1 MMAMYSLEARHRRF
15 TLAFAFGCFVVQCI
29 RLPYGRLALWSRR
42 DTSYEETTAPSRR
55 AVAISGVRL
64 PCASFNLRRD
74 QQPAA

>member
-42 DTSYEETTAPSRR
+42 DNLVCVCPAQVSIRD
-55 AVAISGVRL
+55 AISNR
-64 PCASFNLRRD
+64 P
-74 QQPAA
+74 P